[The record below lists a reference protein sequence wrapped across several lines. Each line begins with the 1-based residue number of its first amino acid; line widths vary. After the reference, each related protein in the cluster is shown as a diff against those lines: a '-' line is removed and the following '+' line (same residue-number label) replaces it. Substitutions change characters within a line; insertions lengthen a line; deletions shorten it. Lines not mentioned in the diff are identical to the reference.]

1 MEASKINKKIV
12 PIKAVTKRF
21 KYKNSFK
28 KLISNNL
35 GGNQK
40 GMLTAYGTTM

>member
-12 PIKAVTKRF
+12 PIKAVAKRF

-28 KLISNNL
+28 KLISNNQ
-35 GGNQK
+35 GGK
-40 GMLTAYGTTM
+40 RW